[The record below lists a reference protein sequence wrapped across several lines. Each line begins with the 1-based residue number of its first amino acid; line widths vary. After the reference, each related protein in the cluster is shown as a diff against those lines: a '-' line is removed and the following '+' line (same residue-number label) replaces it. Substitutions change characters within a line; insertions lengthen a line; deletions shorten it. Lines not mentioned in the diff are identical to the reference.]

1 MTTQNDGGTTPVAII
16 AGEKCIGCEQCV
28 AVCPTGAISMNADD
42 VALVDLAKCNGCA
55 KCPAI
60 CPSSAISM
68 SGTPESP
75 ESKAETPPLS
85 PPRARGGGQG
95 EGLAEV
101 WVFVEHTDGRP
112 APVSW
117 ELLGKGRELATALNG
132 RVCSVLLGHR
142 VDDLIKEAGAYGADK
157 VYLIDDPVLSHY
169 RTQAYLHGVTRLV
182 RKYEPQVMLLGAST
196 MGRDLAG
203 AVATTLGTGLTAD
216 CTGLSIDPQSKLL
229 EQTRP
234 AYGGNIMATIL
245 CETRRPQMA
254 TVRPRVME
262 MPPRDDSHAGEVIRE
277 PLGLAE
283 EDVFVRIIEYVREQ
297 DTTEVRIEDAGIL
310 VSGGRGLGSPDG
322 FKILAELA
330 DALGGTVSGSRA
342 AVDHGWISQSKQVG
356 QTGKTVRPRL
366 YIACGISGA
375 IQHLVGM
382 ETSDVIVAINRD
394 PNAPIFGVA
403 TYGIIGDI
411 YEIVPALT
419 RAAKA
424 ELARIGPALQDP
436 DRVPQGP
443 GGANG

>member
-1 MTTQNDGGTTPVAII
+1 MTNQNDGGTTPIAII
-16 AGEKCIGCEQCV
+16 GRDQCIGCEQCV
-28 AVCPTGAISMNADD
+28 AVCPTGAISMDAGGI
-42 VALVDLAKCNGCA
+42 ALVDLAKCTGCA
-55 KCPAI
+55 KCPPV

-68 SGTPESP
+68 SGPSAP
-75 ESKAETPPLS
+75 LRAGGAVAAPAAEAALS
-85 PPRARGGGQG
+85 TAAEEEPAAARGP
-95 EGLAEV
+95 APEV
-101 WVFVEHTDGRP
+101 WVFVEHTEGRP

-117 ELLGKGRELATALNG
+117 ELLGKGRELATALDG
-132 RVCSVLLGHR
+132 RVCSVLLGHK
-142 VDDLIKEAGAYGADK
+142 VDHLIREAGAHGADK
-157 VYLIDDPVLSHY
+157 IYVIDDPVLSHY
-169 RTQAYLHGVTRLV
+169 RTQSYLHGVIQLV
-182 RKYEPQVMLLGAST
+182 RKYAPEIMLLGAST

-203 AVATTLGTGLTAD
+203 AVATSLATGLTAD

-245 CETRRPQMA
+245 CEKRRPQMA

-262 MPPRDDSHAGEVIRE
+262 MPPRDESHAAEAVRE
-277 PLGLAE
+277 ELGLRE
-283 EDVFVRIIEYVREQ
+283 EDVLVRILEYVREE
-297 DTTEVRIEDAGIL
+297 DTSEVRIEDANVL
-310 VSGGRGLGSPDG
+310 VSGGRGLGAPDG
-322 FKILAELA
+322 FKMLAELA
-330 DALGGTVSGSRA
+330 DAIGGTVSGSRA
-342 AVDHGWISQSKQVG
+342 AVDHGWIPQSKQVG

-403 TYGIIGDI
+403 TYGIVGDI

-424 ELARIGPALQDP
+424 RLAEVGPAN
-436 DRVPQGP
+436 V
-443 GGANG
+443 